1 MLRHRQR
8 DFDRFEQELGLRVLH
23 PEAHRA

>member
-23 PEAHRA
+23 PEAQRP